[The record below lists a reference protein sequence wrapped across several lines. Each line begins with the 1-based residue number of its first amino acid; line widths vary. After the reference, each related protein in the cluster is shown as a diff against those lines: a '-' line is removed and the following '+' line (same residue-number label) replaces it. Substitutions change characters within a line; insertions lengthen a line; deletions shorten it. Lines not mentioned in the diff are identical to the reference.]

1 MATSV
6 RTIPRRSAFAA
17 AFLSFIFP
25 GLGHAY
31 VGAYR
36 RALILAALPL
46 AMVAWVVIELLRD
59 GLLGLGLSIGETS
72 VLGPLAIANVAV
84 LAYRAVATVDA
95 YVLAIELD
103 DDSDRH
109 GLSRYLLRVNPFSI
123 TGVVAILG
131 VMAAGHA
138 LAGYWDLRLL
148 HALDEIHAPIV
159 IAQETPGP
167 SMAPNPT
174 PSLIPRATFVAQPT
188 AKPWDST
195 ARLNILL
202 VGVDEQ
208 DGGFRTDSMLVASID
223 PKTHR
228 VALFSMPRDTFGL
241 AMPPNSALSSLWGPY
256 FNNKLNALW
265 AYSDRYRD
273 LFPNG
278 GADALKQAMSFA
290 LFGRTDAIPYYVL
303 VNFSGFET
311 VVDTLGG
318 VTVDVPAP
326 LIDNGY
332 PGNGDTPHMRIYVPA
347 GMQHFNG
354 SQALDYA
361 RARKGCYCYDD
372 FNRSARQEQI
382 LVALEQQADLA
393 AVSTHLGALIDA
405 LSGTIH
411 TDIPEGPGVLGALI
425 DQAKSVNLANIKTYA
440 FSPTTGYGWGSF
452 TPNLT
457 AIRATVAA
465 VTSPTAGLAPQAVLA
480 EGAPIVVKVGSGS
493 AQQAADL
500 VTYLQS
506 LGLEA
511 QMGDGSPGSEPTTL
525 ILVNGAD
532 ALYPQTFAL
541 LEKTLGLSD
550 SATRDSSASIQVLSD
565 PTQQSSFVIVV
576 GSNTPAIT
584 PPPG

>member
-36 RALILAALPL
+36 RAMVLAALPL
-46 AMVAWVVIELLRD
+46 AVVAWVLVELLRN
-59 GLLGLGLSIGETS
+59 GALGLGLSIGETA
-72 VLGPLAIANVAV
+72 VLGPLAVANVAA

-95 YVLAIELD
+95 YVLAIEID
-103 DDSDRH
+103 HAERP
-109 GLSRYLLRVNPFSI
+109 GLGHYLGRINPLSVV
-123 TGVVAILG
+123 GVVAILA

-159 IAQETPGP
+159 IAAETPGP
-167 SMAPNPT
+167 SLTPNPT
-174 PSLIPRATFVAQPT
+174 TTLIPRATFGPQATP
-188 AKPWDST
+188 KPWDNS

-202 VGVDEQ
+202 VGVDQQ
-208 DGGFRTDSMLVASID
+208 DGGFRTDSMMVASID
-223 PKTHR
+223 PTTHR

-241 AMPPNSALSSLWGPY
+241 EMPPNSALSARWGPY
-256 FNNKLNALW
+256 FNYRLNALW
-265 AYSDRYRD
+265 AYSDPDRN

-278 GADALKQAMSFA
+278 GVDALKQAMSYA
-290 LFGRTDAIPYYVL
+290 LFGRADAISYYVL
-303 VNFSGFET
+303 VNFDGFRT

-318 VTVDVPAP
+318 VTIDVPAP
-326 LIDNGY
+326 LLDNGY
-332 PGNGDTPHMRIYVPA
+332 PGNGDTAHRRVYFPA

-382 LVALEQQADLA
+382 LVALEQQVNLA
-393 AVSTHLGALIDA
+393 SVSSHLGALIDA
-405 LSGTIH
+405 LSGAIH

-425 DQAKSVNLANIKTYA
+425 DQAKFVNLTNIKTYA

-452 TPNLT
+452 TPNLP

-480 EGAPIVVKVGSGS
+480 EGAPIVVEVGSAS
-493 AQQAADL
+493 AQQAADA
-500 VTYLQS
+500 VTYLQA
-506 LGLEA
+506 LGLNA
-511 QMGDGSPGSEPTTL
+511 QLGSGSPGGPTK
-525 ILVNGAD
+525 LVVMNGAD
-532 ALYPQTFAL
+532 AFYPATFAM
-541 LEKTLGLSD
+541 LEETLGLSGPASQVFSAPVQAVSD
-550 SATRDSSASIQVLSD
+550 STQPAGFTIVLGSNAPVLS
-565 PTQQSSFVIVV
+565 
-576 GSNTPAIT
+576 